1 MKNSKPARKSTAVAV
16 TGFIVL
22 LLLGFVQMSAKAR
35 QSSGKEAH
43 IEGNLVYVCSC
54 LKTQSC
60 SCMTEAKTEGPCS
73 CGTEG
78 GPPMKPVPSN
88 SAWAKANRRALAK

>member
-1 MKNSKPARKSTAVAV
+1 MKNCKAIRKSTAVAV
-16 TGFIVL
+16 TAFFVL
-22 LLLGFVQMSAKAR
+22 LLFSLVQMSAMAR

-43 IEGNLVYVCSC
+43 MKGTVVYVCSC

-73 CGTEG
+73 CGTSG